1 MHKKRLI
8 AAVVG
13 SMLAPAAFAQIT
25 ISGQLK
31 DGFEMYK
38 LGAGNAAAP
47 AASYHYE
54 PRVSDQSSR
63 IIFSGT
69 QDLGG
74 GTRAWFQLDSRFQSD
89 VGGSTQTNTGFTTGI
104 NLWAGGNTGV
114 GLAGSWGKLTIGRW
128 DLHYLEFIPI
138 EFGYAGSL
146 QDLLGAGPM
155 SQVNATNIGTSVTA
169 NVIANGT
176 RTPNVIMWDSANMG
190 GFTARVAYST
200 AFATNLSGVSSNE
213 GPGKPGAGSSGGAL
227 TAALRYAGGPLA
239 LGASAWSARPESGAS
254 SPAGQQKSVRVWG
267 GYTLPMGLKV
277 GLGFDNSQRRQAA
290 GEAMTKRNA
299 FMVPVSYNFGSHTAY
314 FTVAKVGKLSGP
326 NGTATTD
333 STDAIAYGVG
343 WEYALSKLATVGAFY
358 AKLDNKA
365 NANYNF
371 FSLSANGA
379 TAATAGESATQLYAG
394 FSYRF

>member
-1 MHKKRLI
+1 MHKKLI
-8 AAVVG
+8 AVVVG
-13 SMLAPAAFAQIT
+13 GMLAAPAAFADVT
-25 ISGQLK
+25 ISGSLA

-38 LGAGNAAAP
+38 LGAGKAAAP

-54 PRVSDQSSR
+54 PRISDQSSR
-63 IIFSGT
+63 IIFSGS

-89 VGGSTQTNTGFTTGI
+89 VGSSTQTNSGTTTGI

-114 GLAGSWGKLTIGRW
+114 GLAGDWGKLTIGRW
-128 DLHYLEFIPI
+128 DLHYLEFVPI
-138 EFGYAGSL
+138 ELSRAGSL

-155 SQVNATNIGTSVTA
+155 AQVNGTNTGTSLAAST
-169 NVIANGT
+169 IANGT

-200 AFATNLSGVSSNE
+200 AFATNLSGVTSDE
-213 GPGKPGAGSSGGAL
+213 GSGKGAGGSSGGAL
-227 TAALRYAGGPLA
+227 NAALRWSGGPLA
-239 LGASAWSARPESGAS
+239 LGVSAWSATPEGAAS

-277 GLGFDNSQRRQAA
+277 GLGFDGSQRRQAA

-299 FMVPVSYNFGSHTAY
+299 FMVPVTYSFGSHAAY
-314 FTVAKVGKLSGP
+314 LTFAKIGKLSGP
-326 NGTATTD
+326 NAGSPTD
-333 STDAIAYGVG
+333 STDATAVVVG
-343 WEYALSKLATVGAFY
+343 WDYALSKLTSVGVYY

-371 FSLSANGA
+371 FGTSTNGA
-379 TAATAGESATQLYAG
+379 TNAAAGESAMQLYAG
-394 FSYRF
+394 ISYRF

>member
-13 SMLAPAAFAQIT
+13 GMLAAPAAFAQIT
-25 ISGQLK
+25 ISGTIK
-31 DGFEMYK
+31 DGLEMYK
-38 LGAGNAAAP
+38 LGAGNAGAA
-47 AASYHYE
+47 AASSYHYE

-89 VGGSTQTNTGFTTGI
+89 VGGSTQNANNTPTTIATTGI

-114 GLAGSWGKLTIGRW
+114 GLAGDWGKLTIGRW

-155 SQVNATNIGTSVTA
+155 SQVNGS
-169 NVIANGT
+169 VIANGT

-190 GFTARVAYST
+190 GITARVAYST
-200 AFATNLSGVSSNE
+200 AFSTNLTGVSSDE
-213 GPGKPGAGSSGGAL
+213 GSGRVSSGSSGGAV
-227 TAALRYAGGPLA
+227 TAALRWSGGPLA
-239 LGASAWSARPESGAS
+239 LGASAWSATPEGGAS

-277 GLGFDNSQRRQAA
+277 GLGFDGSQRRQAA

-299 FMVPVSYNFGSHTAY
+299 FMVPITYSFGNHTAGI
-314 FTVAKVGKLSGP
+314 TLVKVGKLSGP
-326 NGTATTD
+326 NGGATTD
-333 STDAIAYGVG
+333 STDATAFTLG
-343 WEYALSKLATVGAFY
+343 WEYALSKLATVGVFY
-358 AKLDNKA
+358 AKIDNKA
-365 NANYNF
+365 NAAYQF

-379 TAATAGESATQLYAG
+379 TIPAAGESSAQLYTG

>member
-13 SMLAPAAFAQIT
+13 GMLAAPAAFAQIT
-25 ISGQLK
+25 ISGTVK
-31 DGFEMYK
+31 DGFEIYK
-38 LGAGNAAAP
+38 LGAGKALVP

-54 PRVSDQSSR
+54 TRVSDQSSR

-89 VGGSTQTNTGFTTGI
+89 VGGSTQTNTGATTGI

-114 GLAGSWGKLTIGRW
+114 GLAGDWGKLTIGRW

-138 EFGYAGSL
+138 EFAYSGSL
-146 QDLLGAGPM
+146 QGLLGAGPM
-155 SQVNATNIGTSVTA
+155 SQVNGS
-169 NVIANGT
+169 VIANGT

-190 GFTARVAYST
+190 GITARVAYST
-200 AFATNLSGVSSNE
+200 AFTTNLTGVTSDEGSGK
-213 GPGKPGAGSSGGAL
+213 GGAGSSGGAL
-227 TAALRYAGGPLA
+227 NAAVRYSGGPLG
-239 LGASAWSARPESGAS
+239 LGASYWTARPESAAS
-254 SPAGQQKSVRVWG
+254 SPAGQQRSLRLWG

-277 GLGFDNSQRRQAA
+277 GLGFDNSQRRQATA
-290 GEAMTKRNA
+290 EAMTKRNA
-299 FMVPVSYNFGSHTAY
+299 FMVPVSYTFGSHSAGLTL
-314 FTVAKVGKLSGP
+314 VKVGKLSGP
-326 NGTATTD
+326 NAGGPTD
-333 STDAIAYGVG
+333 STDATAYVLG
-343 WEYALSKLATVGAFY
+343 WEYALSKLATFGVFY
-358 AKLDNKA
+358 AKIDNKQ
-365 NANYNF
+365 NAAYQF

-379 TAATAGESATQLYAG
+379 TIPAAGESSAQLYTG

>member
-25 ISGQLK
+25 ISGQVK

-89 VGGSTQTNTGFTTGI
+89 VGGSTQNANTGPGTTGPTTGI

-114 GLAGSWGKLTIGRW
+114 GLAGNWGKLTIGRW

-155 SQVNATNIGTSVTA
+155 AQVNGS
-169 NVIANGT
+169 VIANGT

-190 GFTARVAYST
+190 GVTARVAYST
-200 AFATNLSGVSSNE
+200 AFTTNLTGVTSDEGSGKGTN
-213 GPGKPGAGSSGGAL
+213 GSKGGAL
-227 TAALRYAGGPLA
+227 TAAVRYSRGPLG
-239 LGASAWSARPESGAS
+239 LGASYWTATPEAAAS
-254 SPAGQQKSVRVWG
+254 SPAGQQRSLRLWG

-290 GEAMTKRNA
+290 AEAMTKRNA
-299 FMVPVSYNFGSHTAY
+299 FMVPLAYNFGSHTAY
-314 FTVAKVGKLSGP
+314 LTLVKVGKLSGP
-326 NGTATTD
+326 NAAGPTD
-333 STDAIAYGVG
+333 STDATAFALG
-343 WEYALSKLATVGAFY
+343 WEYALSKLATFGVFY
-358 AKLDNKA
+358 AKIDNKA
-365 NANYNF
+365 NAAYNF

-379 TAATAGESATQLYAG
+379 TAATAGESAAQLYAG

>member
-13 SMLAPAAFAQIT
+13 GMLAAPAAFAQIT
-25 ISGQLK
+25 ISGTIK
-31 DGFEMYK
+31 DGLEIYK
-38 LGAGNAAAP
+38 LGAGKAVAP

-89 VGGSTQTNTGFTTGI
+89 VGGSTQTNTGATTAI

-114 GLAGSWGKLTIGRW
+114 GLAGNWGKLTIGRW

-155 SQVNATNIGTSVTA
+155 SQVNGS
-169 NVIANGT
+169 VIANGT

-190 GFTARVAYST
+190 GITARVAYST
-200 AFATNLSGVSSNE
+200 AFTTNLTGVTSDEGSGK
-213 GPGKPGAGSSGGAL
+213 GGAGSSGGAL
-227 TAALRYAGGPLA
+227 NAAVRYSGGPLG
-239 LGASAWSARPESGAS
+239 LGASYWTARPESAAS
-254 SPAGQQKSVRVWG
+254 SPAGQQRSLRLWG

-277 GLGFDNSQRRQAA
+277 GLGFDGSQRRQATA
-290 GEAMTKRNA
+290 EAMTKRNA

-314 FTVAKVGKLSGP
+314 LNLVKVGKLSGP
-326 NGTATTD
+326 NAGGPTD
-333 STDAIAYGVG
+333 STDATAYGIG
-343 WEYALSKLATVGAFY
+343 WEYALSKLATVGVFY
-358 AKLDNKA
+358 VKIDNKA
-365 NANYNF
+365 NAAYNF

-379 TAATAGESATQLYAG
+379 TTAAAGESAAQLYAG

>member
-1 MHKKRLI
+1 MHKKQLI

-13 SMLAPAAFAQIT
+13 GMLAAPGALAQIT
-25 ISGQLK
+25 ISGQIK

-38 LGAGNAAAP
+38 LGAGNAATP

-89 VGGSTQTNTGFTTGI
+89 VGGSTQTNVGPTTGI

-114 GLAGSWGKLTIGRW
+114 GLAGNWGKLTIGRW

-155 SQVNATNIGTSVTA
+155 AQVNGS
-169 NVIANGT
+169 VIANGT

-190 GFTARVAYST
+190 GVTARVAYST
-200 AFATNLSGVSSNE
+200 AFTTNLTGVSSNE
-213 GPGKPGAGSSGGAL
+213 GSGKGANNSNGGAL
-227 TAALRYAGGPLA
+227 TAAVRYARGPLG
-239 LGASAWSARPESGAS
+239 LGASYWTAKPEAATS
-254 SPAGQQKSVRVWG
+254 SPIGEQRSLRLWG

-277 GLGFDNSQRRQAA
+277 GLGFDNSQRRVGASPA
-290 GEAMTKRNA
+290 NEGDSLTKRNA
-299 FMVPVSYNFGSHTAY
+299 FMVPASYVFGSHTA
-314 FTVAKVGKLSGP
+314 FLTLVKVGKLSGP
-326 NGTATTD
+326 NGGGPTD
-333 STDAIAYGVG
+333 STDATAYALG
-343 WEYALSKLATVGAFY
+343 WEYALSKLATFGVFY
-358 AKLDNKA
+358 AKIDNKA
-365 NANYNF
+365 NAAYQF
-371 FSLSANGA
+371 FSLSANGGTIPA
-379 TAATAGESATQLYAG
+379 AGESSAQLYTG

>member
-13 SMLAPAAFAQIT
+13 GMLAAPAAFAQIT
-25 ISGQLK
+25 ISGTIK
-31 DGFEMYK
+31 DGLEMYK
-38 LGAGNAAAP
+38 LGAGKAAAP

-89 VGGSTQTNTGFTTGI
+89 VGGSTQNANGSVTTGI

-114 GLAGSWGKLTIGRW
+114 GLAGDWGKLTIGRW

-155 SQVNATNIGTSVTA
+155 AQVNGTNTGTSTSA
-169 NVIANGT
+169 STIANGT

-200 AFATNLSGVSSNE
+200 AFTTNLTGVSSNE
-213 GPGKPGAGSSGGAL
+213 GSGKAGA
-227 TAALRYAGGPLA
+227 R
-239 LGASAWSARPESGAS
+239 
-254 SPAGQQKSVRVWG
+254 
-267 GYTLPMGLKV
+267 
-277 GLGFDNSQRRQAA
+277 
-290 GEAMTKRNA
+290 
-299 FMVPVSYNFGSHTAY
+299 
-314 FTVAKVGKLSGP
+314 
-326 NGTATTD
+326 
-333 STDAIAYGVG
+333 
-343 WEYALSKLATVGAFY
+343 
-358 AKLDNKA
+358 
-365 NANYNF
+365 
-371 FSLSANGA
+371 
-379 TAATAGESATQLYAG
+379 
-394 FSYRF
+394 

>member
-13 SMLAPAAFAQIT
+13 GMLAAPAAFAQIT
-25 ISGQLK
+25 ISGTIK
-31 DGFEMYK
+31 DGLEMYK
-38 LGAGNAAAP
+38 LGAGNAGAA
-47 AASYHYE
+47 AASSYHYE

-89 VGGSTQTNTGFTTGI
+89 VGGSTQNANGSVTTGI

-114 GLAGSWGKLTIGRW
+114 GLAGDWGKLTIGRW

-155 SQVNATNIGTSVTA
+155 SQVNGS
-169 NVIANGT
+169 VIANGT

-200 AFATNLSGVSSNE
+200 AFTTNLTGVSSNE
-213 GPGKPGAGSSGGAL
+213 GSGKGGAGSSGGAL
-227 TAALRYAGGPLA
+227 NAALRWSGGPLA
-239 LGASAWSARPESGAS
+239 LGASAWSATPEGSAS

-277 GLGFDNSQRRQAA
+277 GLGFDGSQRRQAA
-290 GEAMTKRNA
+290 AEAMTKRNA
-299 FMVPVSYNFGSHTAY
+299 FMVPLAYNFGSHTAY
-314 FTVAKVGKLSGP
+314 FTFVKVGKLSGP
-326 NGTATTD
+326 NAGSPTD

-358 AKLDNKA
+358 AKIDNKA

-379 TAATAGESATQLYAG
+379 TAATAGESAAQLYAG